1 MGGDGNDK
9 LFGGSGRDVLIGGDG
24 LDTLFGGGHDDIL
37 VAGPTTHDED
47 DEALQAILAEWTST
61 NSYTTRVN
69 NIRNGG
75 GANGAFVLDDTT
87 VIDDGLKDTLW
98 GDGGLDW
105 FLFGN
110 GDKLKDKAA
119 SELVN

>member
-1 MGGDGNDK
+1 MSPSN
-9 LFGGSGRDVLIGGDG
+9 R
-24 LDTLFGGGHDDIL
+24 
-37 VAGPTTHDED
+37 
-47 DEALQAILAEWTST
+47 QRTSS
-61 NSYTTRVN
+61 NSYSTRVN

-105 FLFGN
+105 FLFGT
-110 GDKLKDKAA
+110 GDKLKDKVA